1 MNASDEVICCSDGL
15 KVVAIL
21 VNWRQPKRT
30 LAAVDA
36 IQRQS
41 HSPRIIVVDN
51 GSADDSVNFLR
62 HELPADVRLVCREVN
77 DGFGVGVNA
86 GLEEAES
93 LGADYVWLVNN
104 DAIPERTCLEYMV
117 RVARGAPV
125 VGAVGARISDPDG
138 LIPDHAGTVMD
149 GLTLNCRYS
158 LSDHDMN
165 RARYAWITGAC
176 MLLNMEAVRRVGT
189 FDPGFFMYWE
199 DADLCSRLRRCGY
212 RLEVAKDAIIYHSAG
227 TSSDGMRFKRFEW
240 HIESQN
246 RWVKKNYQVRFW
258 GLSVIF
264 LRHAIK
270 SLVSSDWG
278 RLRMTMR
285 RYIDRALQYLKA

>member
-1 MNASDEVICCSDGL
+1 MNASDEAICCPDGP

-41 HSPRIIVVDN
+41 YSARIIVVDN
-51 GSADDSVNFLR
+51 GSADDSVDFLR
-62 HELPADVRLVCREVN
+62 HELPADVRLVCRETN
-77 DGFGVGVNA
+77 GGFGVGVNA

-104 DAIPERTCLEYMV
+104 DAIPERTCLERMV
-117 RVARGAPV
+117 RVARGAPA
-125 VGAVGARISDPDG
+125 VGVVGARISDPAG

-158 LSDHDMN
+158 LSADDMN

-176 MLLNMEAVRRVGT
+176 MLLNMEAVRRVGM

-199 DADLCSRLRRCGY
+199 DADLCSRLRRGGY
-212 RLEVAKDAIIYHSAG
+212 RLEVAKDALIYHSAG
-227 TSSDGMRFKRFEW
+227 TSSDGMRLKRFEW

-246 RWVKKNYQVRFW
+246 RWVKKNYQGRLW

-270 SLVSSDWG
+270 SLVSRDWG
-278 RLRMTMR
+278 RLRMTLR
-285 RYIDRALQYLKA
+285 RYLGRALQDLRA